1 MFKHI
6 FREIFQI
13 PLCEE
18 ITALKILTTAY
29 NSLYEKIFS
38 PILFPRIVLCTCM
51 RRLRTPFRPSIFTI
65 SYESAM
71 KVNLYYQAYFYKWHV
86 WLFTFVSLIQ
96 IKITKMVFLLFYSIS
111 NKFWFLRLNTYVI
124 NWVYSCGTC
133 VGHRKCQ
140 HIDQSPRSWNW
151 DKIN

>member
-96 IKITKMVFLLFYSIS
+96 IKIAKVVFFIVLLDFKQVLIS
-111 NKFWFLRLNTYVI
+111 SAKYIHDSLSLFMRNL
-124 NWVYSCGTC
+124 CGA
-133 VGHRKCQ
+133 
-140 HIDQSPRSWNW
+140 
-151 DKIN
+151 